1 MSGSTGLTILY
12 RQQDPVEVA
21 GARVRHG
28 DLWLPLERLRET
40 TGWELKPHG
49 LCAGE
54 MCVPVPKG
62 REHEWATDDCFNLSA
77 FARHLDQP
85 VVHDDKA
92 NVWAFGD
99 GGPSAGTGLSSAEAP
114 DFALPD
120 LDGTMHRLSGYRGQ
134 KVLLLAWASW

>member
-1 MSGSTGLTILY
+1 
-12 RQQDPVEVA
+12 
-21 GARVRHG
+21 
-28 DLWLPLERLRET
+28 
-40 TGWELKPHG
+40 
-49 LCAGE
+49 

-62 REHEWATDDCFNLSA
+62 REDEWVTDDRFNLSA

-85 VVHDDKA
+85 VVHDDEA

-99 GGPSAGTGLSSAEAP
+99 CGPSGGTGLSSAEAP

-120 LDGTMHRLSGYRGQ
+120 LDGTMHRLSEYRGQ